1 MVFVPSKE
9 ARRKAYESAIG
20 SVPSKYKDGVAATT
34 GWKEAAI
41 RGQSLYEQKMRDAE
55 ILAKR
60 ERALQRVNE
69 SDWKNRA
76 LTLGSTRIAQG
87 MQENSQKQADNYE
100 PIAEALRSVN
110 LPDRT
115 ADPMANIDNRV
126 KPIVA
131 AAVQASRSR

>member
-1 MVFVPSKE
+1 
-9 ARRKAYESAIG
+9 
-20 SVPSKYKDGVAATT
+20 
-34 GWKEAAI
+34 
-41 RGQSLYEQKMRDAE
+41 MRDAE
-55 ILAKR
+55 VLAKR

-69 SDWKNRA
+69 ADWKNKA
-76 LTLGSTRIAQG
+76 LSVGSTRIAQG
-87 MQENSQKQADNYE
+87 MQEGAQKQADNYE
-100 PIAEALRSVN
+100 PIAEAIRSVN